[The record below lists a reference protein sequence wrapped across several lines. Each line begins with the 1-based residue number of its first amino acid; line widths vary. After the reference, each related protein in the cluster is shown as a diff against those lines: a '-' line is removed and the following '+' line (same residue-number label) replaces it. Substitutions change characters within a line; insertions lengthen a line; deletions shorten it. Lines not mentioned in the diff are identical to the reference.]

1 MNQILTSISVKAPV
15 GYSRPLVLT
24 AWLAMLL
31 LSRLPQIILQ
41 EVWTIEVNYAWWG
54 LITALFLLAL
64 TFIWSF
70 TRPLRGYFLVMAAV
84 ALFTGVLDAPLRAG
98 SLWQNW
104 FAIERGWIISFFG
117 ERLPLVIAALAL
129 VLLLRFMGM
138 KWRDFFL
145 AKGDLTAPVQDLGR
159 KTPNLPWLQTGV
171 LFTLGLALLFAL
183 ALSQL
188 MPSAGNWLQLIP
200 YLPAILIFALM
211 NSFGEE
217 MTYRAGPLSQLYP
230 LIGRGPANWITAVWF
245 GLGHFYG
252 GIPSGAMGAVLSGL
266 IGLLFGKAMLE
277 TRGMVLPVLLHLLI
291 DTVIYAF
298 LALAWLGT

>member
-1 MNQILTSISVKAPV
+1 MNQISTSNLVKAPLAQ
-15 GYSRPLVLT
+15 GRLLLLA

-41 EVWTIEVNYAWWG
+41 EAWAIEVNYAWWG
-54 LITALFLLAL
+54 LITAVFLVAL
-64 TFIWSF
+64 TYIWPLVW
-70 TRPLRGYFLVMAAV
+70 PLRGYFLVMAAV

-104 FAIERGWIISFFG
+104 FAAERGWVISFFG

-129 VLLLRFMGM
+129 VLLLRVMGL
-138 KWRDFFL
+138 KRGDFFL
-145 AKGDLTAPVQDLGR
+145 VKGELSAPIQSVARGKLSW
-159 KTPNLPWLQTGV
+159 LPTGL
-171 LFTLGLALLFAL
+171 LFTLALAALFAL
-183 ALSQL
+183 ALLQM
-188 MPSAGNWLQLIP
+188 MPVTFSWGRLLP
-200 YLPAILIFALM
+200 FLPAILLFALM

-217 MTYRAGPLSQLYP
+217 MVYRAGPLSQLYP
-230 LIGRGPANWITAVWF
+230 LIGPGSANWITAVWF

-252 GIPSGAMGAVLSGL
+252 GIPSGVMGAVQSGL

-277 TRGMVLPVLLHLLI
+277 SKGMVLPVLLHLLI

-298 LALAWLGT
+298 LAMAWMGP